1 MASAFSTSPAVGA
14 WPPEPDPRRAVL
26 LLFTTH
32 RRATGTTRPWD
43 VRPAS
48 PERFS
53 RSTDRQAVTAMDIAL
68 TIAAF
73 LVLIA
78 GGAYVIHR
86 LNSAHGERI
95 ALHSYSRFLPGRPA
109 AGRAAG
115 TTAPPPP
122 PSAPAPE
129 HERRDHR
136 DGGRGRFR
144 PRRHRN
150 RTTHNKPNA
159 AGR

>member
-1 MASAFSTSPAVGA
+1 MNT
-14 WPPEPDPRRAVL
+14 
-26 LLFTTH
+26 
-32 RRATGTTRPWD
+32 
-43 VRPAS
+43 
-48 PERFS
+48 
-53 RSTDRQAVTAMDIAL
+53 AL

-78 GGAYVIHR
+78 IGAYVIHR
-86 LNSAHGERI
+86 LNSAHAERI
-95 ALHSYSRFLPGRPA
+95 ASRSYSRFLPGRPA
-109 AGRAAG
+109 AADRAAG
-115 TTAPPPP
+115 NTAPPPP
-122 PSAPAPE
+122 PPAPAAE

-144 PRRHRN
+144 PRRHRD

>member
-1 MASAFSTSPAVGA
+1 
-14 WPPEPDPRRAVL
+14 
-26 LLFTTH
+26 
-32 RRATGTTRPWD
+32 
-43 VRPAS
+43 
-48 PERFS
+48 
-53 RSTDRQAVTAMDIAL
+53 MDIAL

-86 LNSAHGERI
+86 LNSAHDERI
-95 ALHSYSRFLPGRPA
+95 ALHSYSRFLPGRRA
-109 AGRAAG
+109 AADPAAG
-115 TTAPPPP
+115 TTAPTPPHSG
-122 PSAPAPE
+122 PSAA

-144 PRRHRN
+144 PRRHRD
-150 RTTHNKPNA
+150 RTTHKKPNA

>member
-1 MASAFSTSPAVGA
+1 
-14 WPPEPDPRRAVL
+14 
-26 LLFTTH
+26 
-32 RRATGTTRPWD
+32 
-43 VRPAS
+43 
-48 PERFS
+48 
-53 RSTDRQAVTAMDIAL
+53 MDIAL

-95 ALHSYSRFLPGRPA
+95 ASRSYSRFLPGRPA
-109 AGRAAG
+109 ADRAVG

-122 PSAPAPE
+122 HSAPSAA

-136 DGGRGRFR
+136 DGGRGRLL
-144 PRRHRN
+144 PRRHRD
-150 RTTHNKPNA
+150 RPTHNKPNA

>member
-1 MASAFSTSPAVGA
+1 
-14 WPPEPDPRRAVL
+14 
-26 LLFTTH
+26 
-32 RRATGTTRPWD
+32 
-43 VRPAS
+43 
-48 PERFS
+48 
-53 RSTDRQAVTAMDIAL
+53 MDIAL

-95 ALHSYSRFLPGRPA
+95 ASHSYSRFLPGRPA
-109 AGRAAG
+109 SADRAADN
-115 TTAPPPP
+115 TAPPPP
-122 PSAPAPE
+122 HSAPSAASAA

-144 PRRHRN
+144 PRRHRD
-150 RTTHNKPNA
+150 RTTHNKPNL

>member
-1 MASAFSTSPAVGA
+1 
-14 WPPEPDPRRAVL
+14 
-26 LLFTTH
+26 
-32 RRATGTTRPWD
+32 
-43 VRPAS
+43 
-48 PERFS
+48 
-53 RSTDRQAVTAMDIAL
+53 MDIVL

-95 ALHSYSRFLPGRPA
+95 ASHSYSRFLPGRPA
-109 AGRAAG
+109 AGDN
-115 TTAPPPP
+115 TAPPPP
-122 PSAPAPE
+122 HSAPSAA
-129 HERRDHR
+129 HERRDHS

-144 PRRHRN
+144 PRRHRD
-150 RTTHNKPNA
+150 RTTHNKPNL

>member
-1 MASAFSTSPAVGA
+1 
-14 WPPEPDPRRAVL
+14 
-26 LLFTTH
+26 
-32 RRATGTTRPWD
+32 
-43 VRPAS
+43 
-48 PERFS
+48 
-53 RSTDRQAVTAMDIAL
+53 MDIVL

-95 ALHSYSRFLPGRPA
+95 ASHSYSRFLPGRPA
-109 AGRAAG
+109 SADRAADN
-115 TTAPPPP
+115 TAPPPP
-122 PSAPAPE
+122 HSAPSAASAA

-144 PRRHRN
+144 PRRHRD
-150 RTTHNKPNA
+150 RTTHNKPNL